1 MNILAFNG
9 SPRRRGNTSLLLNEF
24 LRGAQQT
31 GHHFEEIIAVDT
43 NLKYCKGCL
52 RCNVL
57 KRCSISGDDWE
68 ELSKKILAADT
79 IVFASPVYFHHLT
92 APLKKILDRF
102 RCFINVQLTESG
114 LKHDPYHQWKKQFI
128 LLLSLGS
135 SDDQDAQPIIELFTF
150 ITSILG
156 KNNQLSWIIGKRL
169 AVAGQVTMSEE
180 KLAGLY
186 PKLGLSASLSKG
198 DYNQN
203 QLLLQKCYKWG
214 SQSKHTK
221 AAVT

>member
-1 MNILAFNG
+1 MNILAING

-24 LRGAQQT
+24 LRGARQAD
-31 GHHFEEIIAVDT
+31 HHCEEIIAEDIT
-43 NLKYCKGCL
+43 LKYCKGCL

-68 ELSKKILAADT
+68 ELSKKILEANT

-102 RCFINVQLTESG
+102 RSFINVQLTESG
-114 LKHDPYHQWKKQFI
+114 LKHTPYHQWNKQFI

-135 SDDQDAQPIIELFTF
+135 SDDQDAQPIIDLFTF
-150 ITSILG
+150 ISSILG
-156 KNNQLSWIIGKRL
+156 KGNQLSWIIGKRL
-169 AVAGQVTMSEE
+169 AVAGQVVMSEE

-186 PKLGLSASLSKG
+186 PKLGLPLSLSKE
-198 DYNQN
+198 DYKRN
-203 QLLLQKCYKWG
+203 QLLLQTCYEWG
-214 SQSKHTK
+214 NRNI
-221 AAVT
+221 

>member
-9 SPRRRGNTSLLLNEF
+9 SPRRKGNTSLLLKEF
-24 LRGAQQT
+24 FRGAQQS
-31 GHHFEEIIAVDT
+31 HAHFEEIIPEDI
-43 NLKYCKGCL
+43 NLKYCKGWL
-52 RCNVL
+52 RCNLL
-57 KRCSISGDDWE
+57 KRCSIGGDDWE
-68 ELSKKILAADT
+68 ELSKKILDADT

-102 RCFINVQLTESG
+102 RSFINVQLTESG
-114 LKHDPYHQWKKQFI
+114 LKHTPYHQWNKQFI

-135 SDDQDAQPIIELFTF
+135 SDDRDAQPIIELFTF

-169 AVAGQVTMSEE
+169 AVAGQVSMSEE

-186 PKLGLSASLSKG
+186 QKLGLPSSLSKE
-198 DYNQN
+198 DYKQN
-203 QLLLQKCYKWG
+203 QLLLQQCYERGRQAK
-214 SQSKHTK
+214 QSKTD
-221 AAVT
+221 T

>member
-9 SPRRRGNTSLLLNEF
+9 SPRRKGNTSLLLNEF
-24 LRGAQQT
+24 LRGARQ
-31 GHHFEEIIAVDT
+31 GNAHCEEIIAEET

-57 KRCSISGDDWE
+57 KRCSISGDDWG
-68 ELSKKILAADT
+68 ELSRKILAADA

-102 RCFINVQLTESG
+102 RSFINVQVTENG
-114 LKHDPYHQWKKQFI
+114 LKHTPYHQWNKQFI

-135 SDDQDAQPIIELFTF
+135 PDDRDAQPIIELFTF
-150 ITSILG
+150 ITSTLG
-156 KNNQLSWIIGKRL
+156 KGNKLSWVIGKRL
-169 AVAGQVTMSEE
+169 AVGGQVGMSEE

-186 PKLGLSASLSKG
+186 PKLGLSPSLSKE
-198 DYNQN
+198 DFKRN
-203 QLLLQKCYKWG
+203 QLLLQKCYERG
-214 SQSKHTK
+214 IFIQKH
-221 AAVT
+221 

>member
-24 LRGAQQT
+24 LRGARQENA
-31 GHHFEEIIAVDT
+31 HCEEIIAEDT

-57 KRCSISGDDWE
+57 KRCSISGDDWG
-68 ELSKKILAADT
+68 ELSNKILAADA

-102 RCFINVQLTESG
+102 RSFINVQLTESG
-114 LKHDPYHQWKKQFI
+114 LKHTPYHKWNKQFI
-128 LLLSLGS
+128 LLLPLGS
-135 SDDQDAQPIIELFTF
+135 SDDGDAQPIIELFTF

-156 KNNQLSWIIGKRL
+156 KRNKLSSIIGKRL
-169 AVAGQVTMSEE
+169 AVGGQVAMSEE

-186 PKLGLSASLSKG
+186 PKLGLPSSLSKT
-198 DYNQN
+198 DYKQN
-203 QLLLQKCYKWG
+203 QLLLQQCYECG
-214 SQSKHTK
+214 SQSKHIK
-221 AAVT
+221 AVT